1 MSAAGEAARRP
12 AADAVTV
19 EIDGRP
25 LEVRKGS
32 MVIEAA
38 DAAGIAI
45 PRFCYH
51 KKLSVAANCR
61 MCLVEVERAPKP
73 LPACATPVMDGM
85 KVFTRSDTA
94 REAQRSV
101 MEFLLINHP
110 LDCPICDQGGE
121 CELQDLA
128 MGYGRGVSRFTER
141 KRVVPDK
148 DLGPLIA
155 TDMTRC
161 IHCTRCVRFGAEV
174 AGLPELGATGRGEDM
189 RIGTF
194 IERSVDSELSGNVID
209 VCPVGALTSK
219 PFRFRARAWEMVQ
232 REGVA
237 AHDAVGSNL
246 YVHVRRGRVMRV
258 APRENEAVNEV
269 WLSDRDRFS
278 YEGLYADDR
287 LLRPRVR
294 GGDGGWRET
303 DWETALD
310 AAAERIRAVVDAEG
324 AAGLGVLASP
334 AATTEEHYLLQ
345 ALVRGLGGANLDHRL
360 RQTDFRDEDEA
371 PAWPWLGTSLADLE
385 RVDAALLV
393 GSNVRKE
400 QPLAGL
406 RLRKAARAGAAVFAL
421 NPIDHPF
428 HFDLAGRITAPPER
442 LAGELAGIARA
453 LGGLDVREDV
463 PEAARG
469 RMRERIEAALAGVGR
484 VFDGRG
490 DAEPT
495 AARRRIA
502 EGLAAADRPAVVL
515 GSGAGAHPEAA
526 RLRALARTIARLWG
540 WRRGHGADGSDPDG
554 NEAGARVGYLSDG
567 PNAAGAALAGMLPH
581 RGPGGAPAPARGLD
595 AAAMLAAKLPA
606 YLLLGTEPELDCA
619 DSGAALAA
627 LEGARSV
634 VALTGYA
641 SPAMERY
648 ASVLLPIG
656 LFTETPGT
664 FYNAE
669 GRRQRYEA
677 ATAPPGEARPAWR
690 ILRVLANRLALDGFD
705 HEGIGDVR
713 AEADARIGEVSPP
726 DPLAGPDVDRI
737 TGRAGPG
744 PGPGSED
751 AGGAAGSAPAEAGEG
766 DGAAGEGAAVPDG
779 SALRLRRVGEVPLYA
794 VDPLVRRAPALQ
806 RTADAPPPAVRVNP
820 ALVRALGL
828 TPGGMAAVRQNGAS
842 RTLEVAEDPA
852 VPEGCALV
860 HAGVPHTV
868 GLGPA
873 WGPMVIEPASS

>member
-1 MSAAGEAARRP
+1 MSQET
-12 AADAVTV
+12 VTI
-19 EIDGRP
+19 EIDGRAC
-25 LEVRKGS
+25 EVAKGA

-38 DAAGIAI
+38 DAAGISI

-51 KKLSVAANCR
+51 KKLTVAANCR

-85 KVFTRSDTA
+85 KVFTTSATA
-94 REAQRSV
+94 RGAQRSV

-148 DLGPLIA
+148 NLGPLIA

-232 REGVA
+232 RDGVA
-237 AHDAVGSNL
+237 AHDAVGSNVH
-246 YVHVRRGRVMRV
+246 VHVRRGRLMRV
-258 APRENEAVNEV
+258 VPRENEAVNEV

-278 YEGLYADDR
+278 YEGLYSEDR

-294 GGDGGWRET
+294 GTDGEWRET
-303 DWETALD
+303 DWEPAFD
-310 AAAERIRAVVDAEG
+310 AAVHALRSVLEAEG
-324 AAGLGVLASP
+324 PAGVGVLASP
-334 AATTEEHYLLQ
+334 VATTEEHFLLQ

-360 RQTDFRDEDEA
+360 RQADFRDDEEA
-371 PAWPWLGTSLADLE
+371 PAWPWLGLALAELE
-385 RVDAALLV
+385 TVDAALLI

-406 RLRKAARAGAAVFAL
+406 RLRKAALAGASICAV
-421 NPIDHPF
+421 NSIDHAF
-428 HFDLAGRITAPPER
+428 NFDLAERIVVAPDR
-442 LAGELAGIARA
+442 MAGELAGVARA
-453 LGGLDVREDV
+453 AASPAGAKGGTGR
-463 PEAARG
+463 PEAPPTAAQRAVA
-469 RMRERIEAALAGVGR
+469 AALAG
-484 VFDGRG
+484 
-490 DAEPT
+490 AE
-495 AARRRIA
+495 R
-502 EGLAAADRPAVVL
+502 AVVL
-515 GSGAGAHPEAA
+515 LGNGVAGHPRSAEIRAVARDIARRTGA
-526 RLRALARTIARLWG
+526 RL
-540 WRRGHGADGSDPDG
+540 
-554 NEAGARVGYLSDG
+554 GYLSDG

-581 RGPGGAPAPARGLD
+581 RGPGGAPAAARGLD

-606 YLLLGTEPELDCA
+606 YLLLGVEPELDCA
-619 DSGAALAA
+619 DSAAALAA

-634 VALTGYA
+634 VALTGYV
-641 SPAMERY
+641 SPEMEAY

-664 FYNAE
+664 FHNAE
-669 GRRQRYEA
+669 GRRQRFEA
-677 ATAPPGEARPAWR
+677 ATLPPGEARPAWR
-690 ILRVLANRLALDGFD
+690 ILRVLANRLAVAGFD
-705 HEGIGDVR
+705 HESIEDVR
-713 AEADARIGEVSPP
+713 ADADRASGAVAPP
-726 DPLAGPDVDRI
+726 DNLAGPAPEDV
-737 TGRAGPG
+737 A
-744 PGPGSED
+744 
-751 AGGAAGSAPAEAGEG
+751 APAE
-766 DGAAGEGAAVPDG
+766 GEGADD
-779 SALRLRRVGEVPLYA
+779 ALWRVGEVPPYA
-794 VDPLVRRAPALQ
+794 VDPLVRRAAALQ
-806 RTADAPPPAVRVNP
+806 KTAEAPIPAVRVHP
-820 ALVRALGL
+820 AAVGALGL
-828 TPGGMAAVRQNGAS
+828 EAGGVATVRQNGAA
-842 RTLEVAEDPA
+842 RTLEVVADPA

-860 HAGVPHTV
+860 HAGVSHSV
-868 GLGPA
+868 GLGPSF
-873 WGPMVIEPASS
+873 GPVTVKPGS

>member
-1 MSAAGEAARRP
+1 MNQ
-12 AADAVTV
+12 DTVTI

-25 LEVRKGS
+25 CETAKGS

-51 KKLSVAANCR
+51 KKLTVAANCR

-85 KVFTRSDTA
+85 KVFTTSETA
-94 REAQRSV
+94 RQAQRSV

-148 DLGPLIA
+148 NLGPLIA

-174 AGLPELGATGRGEDM
+174 AGLTELGATGRGEDM

-237 AHDAVGSNL
+237 AHDAVGSNIH
-246 YVHVRRGRVMRV
+246 VHVRRGRALRV
-258 APRENEAVNEV
+258 VPRENEAVNEV

-278 YEGLYADDR
+278 YEGLYAADR

-294 GGDGGWRET
+294 AEDGAWREV
-303 DWETALD
+303 DWEIALD
-310 AAAERIRAVVDAEG
+310 AAARGLRAVLDAEG
-324 AAGLGVLASP
+324 PDGIGALASP
-334 AATTEEHYLLQ
+334 VSTTEEHYLLQ

-360 RQTDFRDEDEA
+360 RQADFSDQDEA
-371 PAWPWLGTSLADLE
+371 PTWPGLGMELADLE
-385 RVDAALLV
+385 RMDAALLI

-400 QPLAGL
+400 QPLAAL
-406 RLRKAARAGAAVFAL
+406 RLRKAALAGASIFAV
-421 NPIDHPF
+421 NPIDYAF
-428 HFDLAGRITAPPER
+428 NFDLAGRIVVSPDRMAD
-442 LAGELAGIARA
+442 ELAGIARA
-453 LGGLDVREDV
+453 
-463 PEAARG
+463 
-469 RMRERIEAALAGVGR
+469 
-484 VFDGRG
+484 
-490 DAEPT
+490 
-495 AARRRIA
+495 
-502 EGLAAADRPAVVL
+502 AAAGDSPDGEG
-515 GSGAGAHPEAA
+515 GSGADPTTAQRAAAAGLADAERAVILLGSAAAAHPGAA
-526 RLRALARTIARLWG
+526 GIRALARAIARCT
-540 WRRGHGADGSDPDG
+540 
-554 NEAGARVGYLSDG
+554 GARLGFLSDG
-567 PNAAGAALAGMLPH
+567 PNGAGAALAGMLPH
-581 RGPGGAPAPARGLD
+581 RGPGGAATASAGLD
-595 AAAMLAAKLPA
+595 AAAMLDARLPA
-606 YLLLGTEPELDCA
+606 YLLLGTELELDGA
-619 DSGAALAA
+619 NSEAALAA

-634 VALTGYA
+634 VALTGYV
-641 SPAMERY
+641 SSAMESY

-677 ATAPPGEARPAWR
+677 ATTPPGEARPAWR
-690 ILRVLANRLALDGFD
+690 ILRVLANRLGVGGFD
-705 HEGIGDVR
+705 HEGIEDVR
-713 AEADARIGEVSPP
+713 AEVDARIGEVVPP
-726 DPLAGPDVDRI
+726 DNLAGPE
-737 TGRAGPG
+737 A
-744 PGPGSED
+744 
-751 AGGAAGSAPAEAGEG
+751 GAAAIEGEEG
-766 DGAAGEGAAVPDG
+766 AGAAAAP
-779 SALRLRRVGEVPLYA
+779 LWRVGDVPLYA
-794 VDPLVRRAPALQ
+794 VDPLVRRAGALQ
-806 RTADAPPPAVRVNP
+806 RTAETPAPAVRVNP
-820 ALVRALGL
+820 AVARSLGL
-828 TPGGMAAVRQNGAS
+828 VAGGMAAVRQNGTE
-842 RTLEVAEDPA
+842 RTLAVAEDSS
-852 VPEGCALV
+852 VPDGCLLL
-860 HAGVPHTV
+860 HAGVAHSI

-873 WGPMVIEPASS
+873 WGPVSVAPVA

>member
-1 MSAAGEAARRP
+1 MTMSQ
-12 AADAVTV
+12 DTVTI

-25 LEVRKGS
+25 CEVRKGA

-85 KVFTRSDTA
+85 KVFTTSETS

-128 MGYGRGVSRFTER
+128 MGYGRGISRFTER

-148 DLGPLIA
+148 NLGPLIA

-161 IHCTRCVRFGAEV
+161 IHCTRCVRFGTEV
-174 AGLPELGATGRGEDM
+174 AGLTELGATGRGEDM

-237 AHDAVGSNL
+237 AHDAVGSNIH
-246 YVHVRRGRVMRV
+246 VHVRRGRLLRV
-258 APRENEAVNEV
+258 VPRENEAVNEV

-278 YEGLYADDR
+278 YEGLYAEDR

-294 GGDGGWRET
+294 GEDGAWREVEW
-303 DWETALD
+303 DIALD
-310 AAAERIRAVVDAEG
+310 AAAREIRAVLDAEG
-324 AAGLGVLASP
+324 PAGLGALASP
-334 AATTEEHYLLQ
+334 VATTEEHYLLQ

-360 RQTDFRDEDEA
+360 RQADFSDQAQA
-371 PAWPWLGTSLADLE
+371 PAWPWLGMDLAELE
-385 RVDAALLV
+385 GVDAALVV
-393 GSNVRKE
+393 GGNLRKE

-406 RLRKAARAGAAVFAL
+406 RLRKAALAGASVFAV
-421 NPIDHPF
+421 NPIDYAF
-428 HFDLAGRITAPPER
+428 NFELAGRIVVSPDRIPA
-442 LAGELAGIARA
+442 ELAGIARA
-453 LGGLDVREDV
+453 AEAGAAGAGGKGGSTA
-463 PEAARG
+463 EATA
-469 RMRERIEAALAGVGR
+469 EQQAA
-484 VFDGRG
+484 
-490 DAEPT
+490 
-495 AARRRIA
+495 AA
-502 EGLAAADRPAVVL
+502 GLANAESAVVLL
-515 GSGAGAHPEAA
+515 GSGAAAHPRSAEV
-526 RLRALARTIARLWG
+526 RALARAIACRTGARLG
-540 WRRGHGADGSDPDG
+540 T
-554 NEAGARVGYLSDG
+554 LSDG
-567 PNAAGAALAGMLPH
+567 PNGAGAALAGMLPH
-581 RGPGGAPAPARGLD
+581 RGPGGSPVDSLGLD
-595 AAAMLAAKLPA
+595 AAAMLDAKLPA
-606 YLLLGTEPELDCA
+606 YLLLGTEPELDGA
-619 DSGAALAA
+619 NSEAALAA

-634 VALTGYA
+634 IALTGFA
-641 SPAMERY
+641 SPAMESY

-677 ATAPPGEARPAWR
+677 ATTPPGEARPAWR
-690 ILRVLANRLALDGFD
+690 ILRVLANRLGVEGFD
-705 HEGIGDVR
+705 HEGIEDVR
-713 AEADARIGEVSPP
+713 AEADASIGEVVPP
-726 DPLAGPDVDRI
+726 DNLAGPE
-737 TGRAGPG
+737 PG
-744 PGPGSED
+744 P
-751 AGGAAGSAPAEAGEG
+751 AGETGAAAA
-766 DGAAGEGAAVPDG
+766 DGAEGADAAAFP
-779 SALRLRRVGEVPLYA
+779 LWRVGEVPLYA
-794 VDPLVRRAPALQ
+794 VDPLVRRAGALQ
-806 RTADAPPPAVRVNP
+806 RTVETPAPAVRVNP
-820 ALVRALGL
+820 AVARALGL
-828 TPGGMAAVRQNGAS
+828 VAGGMAAVRQNGS
-842 RTLEVAEDPA
+842 ERTLAVEEDPT
-852 VPEGCALV
+852 VPDGCLLL
-860 HAGVPHTV
+860 HAGVAHSV

-873 WGPMVIEPASS
+873 WGPVTVEPAAS

>member
-1 MSAAGEAARRP
+1 MS
-12 AADAVTV
+12 DDTVTI
-19 EIDGRP
+19 EIDGRAC
-25 LEVRKGS
+25 EARKGA

-38 DAAGIAI
+38 DAAGVAI

-85 KVFTRSDTA
+85 KVFTTSATA
-94 REAQRSV
+94 RGAQRSV

-148 DLGPLIA
+148 NLGPLIA

-174 AGLPELGATGRGEDM
+174 AGLTELGATGRGEDM

-237 AHDAVGSNL
+237 AHDAIGSNL
-246 YVHVRRGRVMRV
+246 HVHVQRGRVLRV
-258 APRENEAVNEV
+258 VPRENEAVNEV

-278 YEGLYADDR
+278 YEGLYAEDR

-294 GGDGGWRET
+294 GEDGGWRET
-303 DWETALD
+303 DWEIALD
-310 AAAERIRAVVDAEG
+310 TAAREIRTVLEAEG
-324 AAGLGVLASP
+324 PAGLGALASP
-334 AATTEEHYLLQ
+334 VATTEEHYLLQ
-345 ALVRGLGGANLDHRL
+345 ALVRGFGGANLDHRL
-360 RQTDFRDEDEA
+360 RQTDFRDQDEA
-371 PAWPWLGTSLADLE
+371 PGWPWLGMELADLE

-406 RLRKAARAGAAVFAL
+406 RLRKAALAGASVFAV
-421 NPIDHPF
+421 NPIDHAF
-428 HFDLAGRITAPPER
+428 NFELAGRIVVSPDR
-442 LAGELAGIARA
+442 IAGELAGIARA
-453 LGGLDVREDV
+453 AESAGSAESAESAESGGAG
-463 PEAARG
+463 PEGEGRRPDAPSAEQRAA
-469 RMRERIEAALAGVGR
+469 AAGLAGAKR
-484 VFDGRG
+484 
-490 DAEPT
+490 
-495 AARRRIA
+495 
-502 EGLAAADRPAVVL
+502 AVVL
-515 GSGAGAHPEAA
+515 LGSAAAAHPRAAEIRAFARSVARRTGA
-526 RLRALARTIARLWG
+526 RL
-540 WRRGHGADGSDPDG
+540 
-554 NEAGARVGYLSDG
+554 GYLSDG

-581 RGPGGAPAPARGLD
+581 RGPGGAPADSPGLD
-595 AAAMLAAKLPA
+595 AAAMLEAKLPA
-606 YLLLGTEPELDCA
+606 YVLLGTEPELDCA
-619 DSGAALAA
+619 NSEAALAA
-627 LEGARSV
+627 LEAARSV
-634 VALTGYA
+634 VAFTGYV
-641 SPAMERY
+641 SPAMEAY

-677 ATAPPGEARPAWR
+677 ATTPPGEARPAWR
-690 ILRVLANRLALDGFD
+690 ILRVLANRLGVDGFD
-705 HEGIGDVR
+705 HEGIEDVR
-713 AEADARIGEVSPP
+713 AEADTMIGEVAPP
-726 DPLAGPDVDRI
+726 DNVAGPEAAPEVGPEAGAAASEGA
-737 TGRAGPG
+737 GRA
-744 PGPGSED
+744 D
-751 AGGAAGSAPAEAGEG
+751 AAAS
-766 DGAAGEGAAVPDG
+766 
-779 SALRLRRVGEVPLYA
+779 RLWRVGDVPLYA
-794 VDPLVRRAPALQ
+794 VDPLVRRAGALQ
-806 RTADAPPPAVRVNP
+806 RTAEAPAPAVRVNP
-820 ALVRALGL
+820 AVARALGL
-828 TPGGMAAVRQNGAS
+828 AAGGRAAVRQNGAE

-852 VPEGCALV
+852 VPDGCLLL
-860 HAGVPHTV
+860 HAGVAHSV

-873 WGPMVIEPASS
+873 WGPVSVEPAAP

>member
-1 MSAAGEAARRP
+1 MS
-12 AADAVTV
+12 DDNVTI
-19 EIDGRP
+19 EIDGRAC
-25 LEVRKGS
+25 EVRKGA

-51 KKLSVAANCR
+51 KKLTVAANCR

-85 KVFTRSDTA
+85 KVFTTSETSRQ
-94 REAQRSV
+94 AQRSV

-148 DLGPLIA
+148 NLGPLIA

-174 AGLPELGATGRGEDM
+174 AGLTELGATGRGEDM

-237 AHDAVGSNL
+237 AHDAVGSNI
-246 YVHVRRGRVMRV
+246 YVHVRRGRLLRV
-258 APRENEAVNEV
+258 VPRENEAVNEV

-278 YEGLYADDR
+278 YEGLYAEDR

-294 GGDGGWRET
+294 DEDGSWQDV
-303 DWETALD
+303 DWEIALD
-310 AAAERIRAVVDAEG
+310 AAARELRAGLDAEG
-324 AAGLGVLASP
+324 PDGLGVLASP
-334 AATTEEHYLLQ
+334 VSTTEEHYLLQ

-360 RQTDFRDEDEA
+360 RQADFSDQTQA
-371 PAWPWLGTSLADLE
+371 PAWPWLGVELADLE

-406 RLRKAARAGAAVFAL
+406 RLRKAALAGASVFAV
-421 NPIDHPF
+421 NPIDYAF
-428 HFDLAGRITAPPER
+428 NFDLADRIVVSPDRIAD
-442 LAGELAGIARA
+442 ELAGVARA
-453 LGGLDVREDV
+453 AAAGDGPEGEGGS
-463 PEAARG
+463 G
-469 RMRERIEAALAGVGR
+469 
-484 VFDGRG
+484 
-490 DAEPT
+490 AEPT
-495 AARRRIA
+495 AAQRA
-502 EGLAAADRPAVVL
+502 AAAGLADAEHAVVL
-515 GSGAGAHPEAA
+515 LGSAAAAHPRAA
-526 RLRALARTIARLWG
+526 ELRALARTIAR
-540 WRRGHGADGSDPDG
+540 RT
-554 NEAGARVGYLSDG
+554 GARLGYLSDG

-581 RGPGGAPAPARGLD
+581 RGPGGAAAASAGLD
-595 AAAMLAAKLPA
+595 AAAMLDAKLPA

-619 DSGAALAA
+619 NSEAALAA

-634 VALTGYA
+634 VALTGYV
-641 SPAMERY
+641 SPAMESY

-677 ATAPPGEARPAWR
+677 ATTPPGEARPAWR
-690 ILRVLANRLALDGFD
+690 ILRVLANRLGVGGFD
-705 HEGIGDVR
+705 HEGIEDVR
-713 AEADARIGEVSPP
+713 ADADARIGEVVPP
-726 DPLAGPDVDRI
+726 DNLAGPE
-737 TGRAGPG
+737 AG
-744 PGPGSED
+744 
-751 AGGAAGSAPAEAGEG
+751 AGAGS
-766 DGAAGEGAAVPDG
+766 AAGEGEEGTDSAASP
-779 SALRLRRVGEVPLYA
+779 LWRVGDVPLYA
-794 VDPLVRRAPALQ
+794 VDPLVRRAGALQ
-806 RTADAPPPAVRVNP
+806 RTVEAPAPAVRVNP
-820 ALVRALGL
+820 AVARALGL
-828 TPGGMAAVRQNGAS
+828 VAGGMAAVRQNGS
-842 RTLEVAEDPA
+842 ERTLAVAEDSA
-852 VPEGCALV
+852 VPDGCLLL
-860 HAGVPHTV
+860 HAGVAHSV

-873 WGPMVIEPASS
+873 WGPVSAEPIP

>member
-1 MSAAGEAARRP
+1 MSG
-12 AADAVTV
+12 DTVTI
-19 EIDGRP
+19 EIDGRAC
-25 LEVRKGS
+25 EARKGA

-51 KKLSVAANCR
+51 RKLSVAANCR

-73 LPACATPVMDGM
+73 LPACATPVMEGM
-85 KVFTRSDTA
+85 KVLTTSETA
-94 REAQRSV
+94 RGAQRSV

-174 AGLPELGATGRGEDM
+174 AGLAELGATGRGEDM

-237 AHDAVGSNL
+237 AHDAVGSNVH
-246 YVHVRRGRVMRV
+246 VHVRRGRALRV
-258 APRENEAVNEV
+258 VPRENEAVNEV

-294 GGDGGWRET
+294 GEDGTWREA

-310 AAAERIRAVVDAEG
+310 AAARALRAALEAEG
-324 AAGLGVLASP
+324 PAGVGVLASP
-334 AATTEEHYLLQ
+334 TATTEEHYLLQ
-345 ALVRGLGGANLDHRL
+345 ALARGLGCANLDHRL
-360 RQTDFRDEDEA
+360 RQTDFRDQDEA
-371 PAWPWLGTSLADLE
+371 PAWPWLGMSLADLE

-406 RLRKAARAGAAVFAL
+406 RLRKAALAGASVFAV
-421 NPIDHPF
+421 NPVDYGF
-428 HFDLAGRITAPPER
+428 HFDLAGRIVVPPDR
-442 LAGELAGIARA
+442 MAGALAGIARA
-453 LGGLDVREDV
+453 AGASGGAAG
-463 PEAARG
+463 PEGAGGGPDPAPSPEQRAAA
-469 RMRERIEAALAGVGR
+469 AALAG
-484 VFDGRG
+484 
-490 DAEPT
+490 AE
-495 AARRRIA
+495 R
-502 EGLAAADRPAVVL
+502 AVVLL
-515 GSGAGAHPEAA
+515 GSGAAAHPRAA
-526 RLRALARTIARLWG
+526 ELRALARAVARGTGARLG
-540 WRRGHGADGSDPDG
+540 F
-554 NEAGARVGYLSDG
+554 LSDG
-567 PNAAGAALAGMLPH
+567 PNGAGAALAGMLPH
-581 RGPGGAPAPARGLD
+581 RGPGGAPVASPGLD
-595 AAAMLAAKLPA
+595 AAAMLEAKLPA
-606 YLLLGTEPELDCA
+606 YLLLGVEPELDCA

-627 LEGARSV
+627 LGAARSV
-634 VALTGYA
+634 VALTGYVT
-641 SPAMERY
+641 PAMEAY

-664 FYNAE
+664 FCNAE

-677 ATAPPGEARPAWR
+677 ATTPPGEARPAWR
-690 ILRVLANRLALDGFD
+690 ILRVLANRLEVAGFD
-705 HEGIGDVR
+705 YETVEDVR
-713 AEADARIGEVSPP
+713 AEADTAIGEAAPP
-726 DPLAGPDVDRI
+726 DNLAGPE
-737 TGRAGPG
+737 AG
-744 PGPGSED
+744 
-751 AGGAAGSAPAEAGEG
+751 ALAPAGALAGE
-766 DGAAGEGAAVPDG
+766 AEEGADTAAP
-779 SALRLRRVGEVPLYA
+779 RLWRVGDVPLYA
-794 VDPLVRRAPALQ
+794 VDPLVRRAGALQ
-806 RTADAPPPAVRVNP
+806 RTVDAPAPAVRVNP
-820 ALVRALGL
+820 ALARALGL
-828 TPGGMAAVRQNGAS
+828 AAGAMAAVRQNGAE
-842 RTLEVAEDPA
+842 RTLEVVEDPA
-852 VPEGCALV
+852 VPDGCLLL
-860 HAGVPHTV
+860 HAGVAHSV

-873 WGPMVIEPASS
+873 WGPVSAAPAAAP

>member
-1 MSAAGEAARRP
+1 MSG
-12 AADAVTV
+12 DTVTI
-19 EIDGRP
+19 EIDGRACP
-25 LEVRKGS
+25 VRKGA

-51 KKLSVAANCR
+51 RKLSVAANCR

-85 KVFTRSDTA
+85 KVFTTSATA

-148 DLGPLIA
+148 NLGPLIA

-174 AGLPELGATGRGEDM
+174 AGLAELGATGRGEDM

-237 AHDAVGSNL
+237 AHDAVGSNVH
-246 YVHVRRGRVMRV
+246 VHVRRGRALRV
-258 APRENEAVNEV
+258 VPRENEAVNEV

-278 YEGLYADDR
+278 YEGLYAEDR

-294 GGDGGWRET
+294 GEDGAWRET
-303 DWETALD
+303 DWDTALE
-310 AAAERIRAVVDAEG
+310 AAARALRAVLEAEG
-324 AAGLGVLASP
+324 PGGVGMLASP
-334 AATTEEHYLLQ
+334 VATTEEHFLLQ
-345 ALVRGLGGANLDHRL
+345 ALARGLGCANLDHRL
-360 RQTDFRDEDEA
+360 RQTDFRDQDEA
-371 PAWPWLGTSLADLE
+371 PAWPWLGMELADLE

-406 RLRKAARAGAAVFAL
+406 RLRKAALAGASVFAV
-421 NPIDHPF
+421 NPIDYAF
-428 HFDLAGRITAPPER
+428 HFDLAGRIVVSPDR
-442 LAGELAGIARA
+442 IAGALAGIARA
-453 LGGLDVREDV
+453 AGSGEAGPAGEGGGPDA
-463 PEAARG
+463 PGEAQRAA
-469 RMRERIEAALAGVGR
+469 ERAAAAALA
-484 VFDGRG
+484 
-490 DAEPT
+490 DAE
-495 AARRRIA
+495 R
-502 EGLAAADRPAVVL
+502 AVVLL
-515 GSGAGAHPEAA
+515 GSGAAAHPRAA
-526 RLRALARTIARLWG
+526 GLRALARTIAR
-540 WRRGHGADGSDPDG
+540 RT
-554 NEAGARVGYLSDG
+554 GARLGYLSDG
-567 PNAAGAALAGMLPH
+567 PNGAGAALAGMLPH
-581 RGPGGAPAPARGLD
+581 RGPGGAPAASPGLD
-595 AAAMLAAKLPA
+595 AAAMLEAKLPA
-606 YLLLGTEPELDCA
+606 YVLLGTEPELDCA

-627 LEGARSV
+627 LGAARSV
-634 VALTGYA
+634 IALTGYA
-641 SPAMERY
+641 SPAMEAY
-648 ASVLLPIG
+648 ASVLLPIA
-656 LFTETPGT
+656 LYTETPGT

-690 ILRVLANRLALDGFD
+690 ILRVLANRLGVDGFD
-705 HEGIGDVR
+705 HEGVEDVR
-713 AEADARIGEVSPP
+713 AEADAGIGEAAPP
-726 DPLAGPDVDRI
+726 DNLAGPE
-737 TGRAGPG
+737 AGFGDG
-744 PGPGSED
+744 PE
-751 AGGAAGSAPAEAGEG
+751 AGLAAPAVAGEG
-766 DGAAGEGAAVPDG
+766 EAGRDPAAGA
-779 SALRLRRVGEVPLYA
+779 RLWRVGDVPLYA
-794 VDPLVRRAPALQ
+794 VDPLVRRAGALQ
-806 RTADAPPPAVRVNP
+806 RTVEAPPPAVRMNP
-820 ALVRALGL
+820 AAARALGL
-828 TPGGMAAVRQNGAS
+828 AGGAMAAVRQNGAE
-842 RTLEVAEDPA
+842 RTLEVAEDPS
-852 VPEGCALV
+852 VPDGCLLL
-860 HAGVPHTV
+860 HAGVAHSV

-873 WGPMVIEPASS
+873 WGPVSVAPAAAS

>member
-1 MSAAGEAARRP
+1 MTMSQ
-12 AADAVTV
+12 DTVTI

-25 LEVRKGS
+25 CEVRKGA

-51 KKLSVAANCR
+51 KKLSIAANCR

-85 KVFTRSDTA
+85 KVFTTSETSRQ
-94 REAQRSV
+94 AQRSV

-148 DLGPLIA
+148 NLGPLIA

-174 AGLPELGATGRGEDM
+174 AGLTELGATGRGEDM

-237 AHDAVGSNL
+237 AHDAVGSNIH
-246 YVHVRRGRVMRV
+246 VHVRRGRLLRV
-258 APRENEAVNEV
+258 VPRENEAVNEV

-278 YEGLYADDR
+278 YEGLYAEDR
-287 LLRPRVR
+287 LLHPRVR
-294 GGDGGWRET
+294 GEDGEWREV
-303 DWETALD
+303 DWEIALD
-310 AAAERIRAVVDAEG
+310 AAAREIRAVLDAEG
-324 AAGLGVLASP
+324 PAGIGALASP
-334 AATTEEHYLLQ
+334 VATTEEHYLLQ

-360 RQTDFRDEDEA
+360 RQTDFSDQTQA
-371 PAWPWLGTSLADLE
+371 PAWPWLGMDLADLE

-393 GSNVRKE
+393 GGNLRKE

-406 RLRKAARAGAAVFAL
+406 RLRKAALAGASVFAV
-421 NPIDHPF
+421 NPIDYAF
-428 HFDLAGRITAPPER
+428 NFDLAGRIVVSPDR
-442 LAGELAGIARA
+442 MVDELAGVARA
-453 LGGLDVREDV
+453 AAAAAGDHPEGEGEGGS
-463 PEAARG
+463 G
-469 RMRERIEAALAGVGR
+469 
-484 VFDGRG
+484 
-490 DAEPT
+490 AEPT
-495 AARRRIA
+495 AAQRAVAAGLDDA
-502 EGLAAADRPAVVL
+502 ERGVILL
-515 GSGAGAHPEAA
+515 GSGAAAHPRAA
-526 RLRALARTIARLWG
+526 EIRALARTIAR
-540 WRRGHGADGSDPDG
+540 RT
-554 NEAGARVGYLSDG
+554 GARLGTLSDG
-567 PNAAGAALAGMLPH
+567 PNGAGAALAGMLPH
-581 RGPGGAPAPARGLD
+581 RGPGGSPVDSPGLD
-595 AAAMLAAKLPA
+595 AAAMLDAKLPA
-606 YLLLGTEPELDCA
+606 YLLLGTEPELDGA
-619 DSGAALAA
+619 NSEAALAA

-634 VALTGYA
+634 VALTGYV
-641 SPAMERY
+641 SPAMEAY

-664 FYNAE
+664 FHNAE

-677 ATAPPGEARPAWR
+677 ATTPPGEARPAWR
-690 ILRVLANRLALDGFD
+690 ILRVLANRLGVDGFD
-705 HEGIGDVR
+705 HESIEDVR
-713 AEADARIGEVSPP
+713 AEADASIGEVVPP
-726 DPLAGPDVDRI
+726 DNLAGPE
-737 TGRAGPG
+737 PG
-744 PGPGSED
+744 PGLG
-751 AGGAAGSAPAEAGEG
+751 AEAGAAPGEG
-766 DGAAGEGAAVPDG
+766 EEGAEAAGTFP
-779 SALRLRRVGEVPLYA
+779 LWRVGDVPLYA
-794 VDPLVRRAPALQ
+794 VDPLVRRAGALQ
-806 RTADAPPPAVRVNP
+806 RTVEAPAPAVRVNP
-820 ALVRALGL
+820 AVARALGL
-828 TPGGMAAVRQNGAS
+828 VAGGKAAVRQNGVE
-842 RTLEVAEDPA
+842 RTLAVAEDST
-852 VPEGCALV
+852 VPDGCLLL
-860 HAGVPHTV
+860 HAGVAHSV

-873 WGPMVIEPASS
+873 WGPVAVEPAAS

>member
-1 MSAAGEAARRP
+1 MS
-12 AADAVTV
+12 DDNVTI

-25 LEVRKGS
+25 CEARKGA

-51 KKLSVAANCR
+51 KKLTVAANCR

-85 KVFTRSDTA
+85 KVFTTSETA
-94 REAQRSV
+94 RQAQRSV

-148 DLGPLIA
+148 NLGPLIA

-174 AGLPELGATGRGEDM
+174 AGLTELGATGRGEDM

-237 AHDAVGSNL
+237 AHDAVGSNI
-246 YVHVRRGRVMRV
+246 YVHVRRGRVLRV
-258 APRENEAVNEV
+258 VPRENEAVNEV

-278 YEGLYADDR
+278 YEGLYAEDR

-294 GGDGGWRET
+294 GEDGAWQDV
-303 DWETALD
+303 DWEVALD
-310 AAAERIRAVVDAEG
+310 AAARELRAVLDAEG
-324 AAGLGVLASP
+324 PDGIGALASP
-334 AATTEEHYLLQ
+334 VATTEEHYLLQ

-360 RQTDFRDEDEA
+360 RQTDFSDQDEA
-371 PAWPWLGTSLADLE
+371 PTWPWLGVDLADLE

-406 RLRKAARAGAAVFAL
+406 RLRKAALAGASVFAA
-421 NPIDHPF
+421 NPIDYAF
-428 HFDLAGRITAPPER
+428 NFDLAGRIVVSPDR
-442 LAGELAGIARA
+442 LADELAGVARA
-453 LGGLDVREDV
+453 AAGGDG
-463 PEAARG
+463 PEG
-469 RMRERIEAALAGVGR
+469 EGGS
-484 VFDGRG
+484 G
-490 DAEPT
+490 AEPT
-495 AARRRIA
+495 AAQRA
-502 EGLAAADRPAVVL
+502 AAAGLADAERAVILL
-515 GSGAGAHPEAA
+515 GSAAAAHPRAA
-526 RLRALARTIARLWG
+526 ELRALARTIARRTGVRLG
-540 WRRGHGADGSDPDG
+540 F
-554 NEAGARVGYLSDG
+554 LSDG

-581 RGPGGAPAPARGLD
+581 RGPGGTAAASAGLD
-595 AAAMLAAKLPA
+595 AAAMLDARLPA
-606 YLLLGTEPELDCA
+606 YLLLGTEPELDGA
-619 DSGAALAA
+619 NSEAALAA
-627 LEGARSV
+627 LEGARTV
-634 VALTGYA
+634 VALTGYV
-641 SPAMERY
+641 SPAMESY

-664 FYNAE
+664 LYNAE

-677 ATAPPGEARPAWR
+677 ATTPPGEARPAWR
-690 ILRVLANRLALDGFD
+690 ILRVLANRLGVDGFD
-705 HEGIGDVR
+705 HEGIEDVR
-713 AEADARIGEVSPP
+713 AEVDARIGEVLPP
-726 DPLAGPDVDRI
+726 DNLAGPEP
-737 TGRAGPG
+737 GAG
-744 PGPGSED
+744 
-751 AGGAAGSAPAEAGEG
+751 AGAGS
-766 DGAAGEGAAVPDG
+766 AAGEGEVGTDSAA
-779 SALRLRRVGEVPLYA
+779 SRLWRVGDVPLYA
-794 VDPLVRRAPALQ
+794 VDPLVRRAGALQ
-806 RTADAPPPAVRVNP
+806 RTVEAPAPAVRVNP
-820 ALVRALGL
+820 AVARALGL
-828 TPGGMAAVRQNGAS
+828 VAGGMVAVRQNGS
-842 RTLEVAEDPA
+842 ERTLAVAEDSA
-852 VPEGCALV
+852 VPDGCLLL
-860 HAGVPHTV
+860 HAGVAHSV

-873 WGPMVIEPASS
+873 WGRIAVEPAPS